1 MLTSKWIQQKCHDI
15 IAFLFYLHLFP
26 QLFLIIPLTDFS
38 LAVMVQFFLA
48 KTI

>member
-26 QLFLIIPLTDFS
+26 QLFLPRTDFS
-38 LAVMVQFFLA
+38 LAVMVQFFFS
-48 KTI
+48 